1 MNPALTWRWMFNVNG
16 QFETLLGSWL
26 IGVVQDA
33 LGCFGMLWNALE
45 CFGMLDWDDCCWW
58 FWLDDCRGRKQRRK
72 WRERANGNAA
82 TTCCATTSSP
92 RSLSSFS
99 PSPSNCFCWGPT
111 PPRPSPST
119 GSSLLGFIYSFF
131 EKNIS
136 WWNQGWDVIVPRG
149 RGEGYQLQSSIA
161 LLPEHRYRFQNSIG
175 FRGELFGFP
184 LWESWKNLERI
195 LKESLKNL
203 RRIPEIS
210 ADSMMGSS
218 GGERSSGGI
227 AGWGVPNAIYRRRRA
242 LTALFWNSEWIVAGD
257 GYMCNYQDKIAVVN
271 WRRKNCRE

>member
-1 MNPALTWRWMFNVNG
+1 MNPALTWRCMFNVNG

-92 RSLSSFS
+92 RSLSSSS

-203 RRIPEIS
+203 RRISEVSAKNPGNICWFDDGIIWRWEIIGRDSGVGRPERHLS
-210 ADSMMGSS
+210 AAAGTNGSVLEFRMDS
-218 GGERSSGGI
+218 GG
-227 AGWGVPNAIYRRRRA
+227 W
-242 LTALFWNSEWIVAGD
+242 WIHV
-257 GYMCNYQDKIAVVN
+257 
-271 WRRKNCRE
+271 